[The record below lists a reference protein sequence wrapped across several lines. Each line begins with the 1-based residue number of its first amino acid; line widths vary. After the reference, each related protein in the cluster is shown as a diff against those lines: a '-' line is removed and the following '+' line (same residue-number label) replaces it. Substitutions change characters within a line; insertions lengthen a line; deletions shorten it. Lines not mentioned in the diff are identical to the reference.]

1 MNDIATQERLNSQRT
16 NHVLHLILSVLTV
29 GIWIPFWILITVSHS
44 IERARLLRQVS
55 KKGAE

>member
-29 GIWIPFWILITVSHS
+29 GIWIPFLIIITFRHS
-44 IERARLLRQVS
+44 IERSRILSKVS
-55 KKGAE
+55 KEQAQ